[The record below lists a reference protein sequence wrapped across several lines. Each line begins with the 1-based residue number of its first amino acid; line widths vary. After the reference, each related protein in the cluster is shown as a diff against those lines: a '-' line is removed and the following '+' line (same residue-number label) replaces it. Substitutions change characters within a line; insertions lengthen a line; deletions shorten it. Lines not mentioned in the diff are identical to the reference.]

1 MNKKILFFCSLL
13 GMALAGC
20 NSIGGGEEVIA
31 RIDNETVTAEDLELS
46 LKLDPDGRPQ
56 VDRIASDLFMKRA
69 FVSKALA
76 DHPELEARWAE
87 YSKSLDN
94 RLLTMTYQRFF
105 AMECLLI
112 PETEL
117 RSYFDSHRA
126 QFVNDSTP
134 GVEFQD
140 VRGKVAEAVL
150 ISRSAEALKAVN
162 NDTALFLANYKR
174 NLVDSTSK
182 AIREAYPYTIEK
194 IVPPNP
200 EGYYE
205 KHKDEFKTVQAFEV
219 YHVQMED
226 SAALAKLFKKPV
238 TSLEKFKEIATKHS
252 ENKETAANGGYVGI
266 VKNGYSLPYG
276 IGIINGLGEAL
287 SGKPEGTVSPI
298 LATTRTPGRHVF
310 YLVREIPSE
319 VKPFER
325 AKGEV
330 LDRMMSDGFLELDSG
345 YVLASRNGTPL
356 VTEKDILTVM
366 SEEVGVPRDNR
377 TRMRLVTSLS
387 ECAAFGDAAR
397 ALKLDHTWEYKAF
410 VRLARVNYIV
420 SLYTKMLESES
431 PISED
436 SLKAY
441 FEKNGNPVRPQLS
454 FEESKQDISDYILF
468 PQNILKQAFYFDYEV
483 NSGKSIDD
491 IRKKVFSENIRQFR
505 RNRIDRKRAE
515 AWAAAKVHVYRQS
528 LNIAAP
534 KADLSRME
542 QTADSLA
549 KAHNY
554 NGAIDQWKEIRFFYP
569 ENDSLFAK
577 ATLQIA
583 QLETESEKFAPAEAE
598 YNAFL
603 NMWPD
608 SPETEKALFSRGFIL
623 NENLHKDT
631 LALQVLE
638 DFQKRFPNSELKES
652 VDWLVNNIKSGGKLA
667 EDLMKKIEAEP

>member
-20 NSIGGGEEVIA
+20 NSVGGGDEVIA
-31 RIDNETVTAEDLELS
+31 RIDNETVYAEDLELS
-46 LKLDPDGRPQ
+46 IKLESEGRSQ
-56 VDRIASDLFMKRA
+56 ADRIASDLFTKSA

-76 DHPELEARWAE
+76 EHPELEARWAE

-94 RLLTMTYQRFF
+94 RLLTMVFQRFY
-105 AMECLLI
+105 AMENLLI
-112 PETEL
+112 PEAEL
-117 RSYFDSHRA
+117 RTYFESHRA
-126 QFVNDSTP
+126 EFIPDTVS
-134 GVEFQD
+134 GVEFLD
-140 VRGKVAEAVL
+140 VRGKVAEAL
-150 ISRSAEALKAVN
+150 LLSRSAEALKAVN
-162 NDTALFLANYKR
+162 NDTALFLGNFKR
-174 NLVDSTSK
+174 HLVDSTST
-182 AIREAYPYTIEK
+182 AIREAYPYNVEK
-194 IVPPNP
+194 VVPPNP

-205 KHKDEFKTVQAFEV
+205 KHKEEFKTVPAFEV

-238 TSLEKFKEIATKHS
+238 TSLDKFKEIATKHS

-266 VKNGYSLPYG
+266 VKDGYSLPYG
-276 IGIINGLGEAL
+276 IGIINGLGAAL
-287 SGKPEGTVSPI
+287 SGKSEGTISPV

-319 VKPFER
+319 VKPFDR

-330 LDRMMSDGFLELDSG
+330 LDRMMANGFFELDSS
-345 YVLASRNGTPL
+345 YVLATRNGAPL
-356 VTEKDILTVM
+356 VTERDILRVM
-366 SEEVGVPRDNR
+366 SEEVGVPRDNI
-377 TRMRLVTSLS
+377 TRSRLVTSLS

-410 VRLARVNYIV
+410 VRMARVNFIV
-420 SLYTKMLESES
+420 THYTDMLEHEI

-441 FEKNGNPVRPQLS
+441 FEKNGNPVRPVS
-454 FEESKQDISDYILF
+454 DFEASKQDISDYILF

-483 NSGKSIDD
+483 NKDKTLDD
-491 IRKKVFSENIRQFR
+491 IRRKVFAENIRHIR

-515 AWAAAKVHVYRQS
+515 AWTAAKVHVYRQS
-528 LNIAAP
+528 LNITGP
-534 KADLSRME
+534 KAVLSTME

-549 KAHNY
+549 KARNY
-554 NGAIDQWKEIRFFYP
+554 NGAIEQWKDIRFVFSD
-569 ENDSLFAK
+569 NDSLFAK

-583 QLETESEKFAPAEAE
+583 QLETESEKFGLAEAE

-603 NMWPD
+603 NMWPE
-608 SPETEKALFSRGFIL
+608 SPEAEKALFSRGFIL
-623 NENLHKDT
+623 NENLHKDS

-652 VDWLVNNIKSGGKLA
+652 VDWLVDNIKSGGKLA
-667 EDLMKKIEAEP
+667 DELMKKIEAEP